1 LSALQPTNKGEDNR
15 RNSEKIFSH
24 LVFGSLLQFIRLTNY
39 IRVEVNNM
47 QLTNMKQTAELI
59 GVTYSALQSAVF
71 HGKIP
76 EPKTKIGSHK
86 LFDIEEV
93 GNARKYFEQ
102 NRKKR
107 EAGRQP

>member
-1 LSALQPTNKGEDNR
+1 
-15 RNSEKIFSH
+15 
-24 LVFGSLLQFIRLTNY
+24 
-39 IRVEVNNM
+39 M
-47 QLTNMKQTAELI
+47 QLTNMKQTI

-86 LFDIEEV
+86 LFDAKEV
-93 GNARKYFEQ
+93 GIARNYFEQ

-107 EAGRQP
+107 EARRQS

>member
-1 LSALQPTNKGEDNR
+1 
-15 RNSEKIFSH
+15 
-24 LVFGSLLQFIRLTNY
+24 
-39 IRVEVNNM
+39 M

-86 LFDIEEV
+86 LFDLEEV
-93 GNARKYFEQ
+93 GIARNYFEQ
-102 NRKKR
+102 NRRKR
-107 EAGRQP
+107 DARRQS